1 MKRTIKGQNKI
12 NKTESKTSYRII
24 NETKVSFF
32 EKICKADRTLIRIS
46 KRIEKSQIN
55 EITEVVKI

>member
-1 MKRTIKGQNKI
+1 MERTIKGQNKI
-12 NKTESKTSYRII
+12 NKTENKTSYRIS
-24 NETKVSFF
+24 TKKLHF
-32 EKICKADRTLIRIS
+32 EKICKADRTLIRIR